1 MTKSQSTTCMNQYS
15 HKDLLGNIAHNKL
28 KPHSPIPCN
37 SHGEHVMATDVVS
50 ETVLENRLPCG
61 HGGGGKADIKV
72 VRVWHYIRRYG
83 RPQAGH
89 EQDFNERRGAGGRS
103 MEIAIHDF
111 GCLFGP
117 THSTWKE
124 AQLVLPVSANTT

>member
-1 MTKSQSTTCMNQYS
+1 MLFPRPSWKTGSLA
-15 HKDLLGNIAHNKL
+15 D
-28 KPHSPIPCN
+28 
-37 SHGEHVMATDVVS
+37 
-50 ETVLENRLPCG
+50 
-61 HGGGGKADIKV
+61 GGGGGTALWPADIKV

-89 EQDFNERRGAGGRS
+89 EQDFNERRARGRSRKMCRRS

-111 GCLFGP
+111 GGLFGP

-124 AQLVLPVSANTT
+124 AQLVLPILQT